1 MASFGDVKL
10 RNPYD
15 CPEVMKAVIQDIV
28 TQLQAIFAFEL
39 LNPKTVAL
47 AQQLAD
53 YLAEKVEFRGVRL
66 SKLVSIQLFMSPTDL
81 TTLNFS
87 LRPLSD
93 DGRHLLRI
101 ISDEPAFPT
110 TPPLP
115 MKIVDPPKVQI
126 RRIVEI

>member
-1 MASFGDVKL
+1 MSLGDLKL

-28 TQLQAIFAFEL
+28 TQLQSIFAFEM
-39 LNPKTVAL
+39 LNPKTCAL
-47 AQQLAD
+47 AQMLAD
-53 YLAEKVEFRGVRL
+53 QLSERVEFRGTRL
-66 SKLVSIQLFMSPTDL
+66 SKLVAIQLYMSPQDYS
-81 TTLNFS
+81 TLNFS
-87 LRPLSD
+87 LRPLSE

-115 MKIVDPPKVQI
+115 MKIVDPPKTKI